1 MILLYLGNND
11 PHRHAFEQLFHT
23 LGQSVRIIEDTQT
36 LATVKE
42 LFEQKDAQQ
51 KPYPL
56 PHPIMVMKDIDDET
70 FTTIMEAIRS
80 HGLSMQRKAMWTEHN
95 QHWTLARLADE
106 IEEEHR
112 YFDDLNQLYSFFQE
126 SNQKKQD
133 DYTAE
138 SWKQYTGVLI
148 ALYLE
153 VNKEQ
158 PSADRLKEM
167 LRQAQQAQ
175 DTLQTK

>member
-95 QHWTLARLADE
+95 QYWPLARLADE

-175 DTLQTK
+175 DALQKK

>member
-112 YFDDLNQLYSFFQE
+112 YFDDLNQLYSFFQ
-126 SNQKKQD
+126 
-133 DYTAE
+133 
-138 SWKQYTGVLI
+138 QYTGVLI

-175 DTLQTK
+175 DALQKK